1 MIEFYNGVILVM
13 KMTQESQGNYNEPE
27 HRYIRGKGQIKIAM
41 KSTCSCCYVLSS
53 KPNYI
58 DPNTYPLNL

>member
-27 HRYIRGKGQIKIAM
+27 HRYTREGYIKIVM

-58 DPNTYPLNL
+58 DPNTFPLNL